1 MSDFSASAIEFD
13 ITPPVGG
20 FMEGYAAREGTSRGV
35 YDALKG
41 QALLLKC
48 HTNSIL
54 LITLD
59 LLGVPLVYTRTTRAR
74 IEEATGIPAS
84 RIMLA
89 CSHTHSGPAG
99 FLTDV
104 PGLHTEADLELQAVT
119 QGKIVDAAIQAHAS
133 LQPVGW
139 GVAHGRVSGIG
150 ANRNNPTEGPQDEEV
165 ITLRVDDASGDPL
178 AVMMSYGCHPTIMG
192 HENLLISADFPGAA
206 RRALQ
211 AIYSHTTFMFAN
223 SASGDIST
231 RFTRRGQTFAEVE
244 RTGRIL
250 AGEVLRAMQTV
261 ETRPGMRLGGEVLP
275 VELPFR
281 AFPSREQAEQEVAAQ
296 RAELKQLEAQNTPHG
311 EIRRT
316 FTRLQGAE
324 AQAQIRIALEG
335 KTSVQTELQV
345 LFLDDLAWI
354 GLPGEPFTRIV
365 QTIKNRSPF
374 EHTTVVSYANDEAGY
389 FPDEAAFQG
398 KTYEALISPYREDVA
413 AMITGHALELLER
426 MHHV

>member
-1 MSDFSASAIEFD
+1 MSDFSACAVEFD

-20 FMEGYAAREGTSRGV
+20 FMEGYAAREDTSQGV
-35 YDALKG
+35 HDALKG
-41 QALLLKC
+41 QALLLKGDA
-48 HTNSIL
+48 NSNL

-59 LLGVPLVYTRTTRAR
+59 LLGVPLEFTRITRAR

-84 RIMLA
+84 CIMLA

-104 PGLHTEADLELQAVT
+104 PGLRTEKDLELQAVT
-119 QGKIVDAAIQAHAS
+119 QRKIVGAAIQAQAS
-133 LQPVGW
+133 LRPATW

-150 ANRNNPTEGPQDEEV
+150 ANRNNPAEGPQDEEV
-165 ITLRVDDASGDPL
+165 ITLRVDEANGDPL

-211 AIYSHTTFMFAN
+211 TIYPRTTFMFAN

-250 AGEVLRAMQTV
+250 AGEVLRAMQAV
-261 ETRPGMRLGGEVLP
+261 ETRPGVKLGGEVFPL
-275 VELPFR
+275 ELHFR
-281 AFPSREQAEQEVAAQ
+281 AFPSQDEAQQEIVAR
-296 RAELKQLEAQNTPHG
+296 RAELEKLEAQNAPHG

-324 AQAQIRIALEG
+324 AQAQIRVALAG
-335 KTSVQTELQV
+335 RTSVETELQV

-354 GLPGEPFTRIV
+354 GLPGEPFTRII
-365 QTIKNRSPF
+365 QTIKSRSPF
-374 EHTTVVSYANDEAGY
+374 EHTIIVSYANDEAGY
-389 FPDEAAFQG
+389 FPDEASFQV
-398 KTYEALISPYREDVA
+398 KTYEALISPYREDIA
-413 AMITGHALELLER
+413 ATITDHALKLLER
-426 MHHV
+426 MYHV

>member
-1 MSDFSASAIEFD
+1 MSVFSASTAEFD

-20 FMEGYAAREGTSRGV
+20 FMEGYAAREGTSQGV
-35 YDALKG
+35 HDPLKG
-41 QALLLKC
+41 QALLLKGND
-48 HTNSIL
+48 NSNL

-59 LLGVPLVYTRTTRAR
+59 LIGVPLDFTRATRTH
-74 IEEATGIPAS
+74 IEEVTGIPAS
-84 RIMLA
+84 CIMLA

-104 PGLHTEADLELQAVT
+104 PGLRSEKDLELQAVT
-119 QGKIVDAAIQAHAS
+119 QRKIVGAAIQAQAS
-133 LQPVGW
+133 MQPAKW

-165 ITLRVDDASGDPL
+165 ITLRVDDVGGNPL
-178 AVMMSYGCHPTIMG
+178 VVMVSYGCHPTIMG

-206 RRALQ
+206 RRALK
-211 AIYSHTTFMFAN
+211 AIYPHTTFMFAN

-231 RFTRRGQTFAEVE
+231 RFTRQGQTFVEVE

-250 AGEVLRAMQTV
+250 AGEVLSAMQAV

-275 VELPFR
+275 LELPFR
-281 AFPSREQAEQEVAAQ
+281 AFPSQEEAQ
-296 RAELKQLEAQNTPHG
+296 QEIATRRAELEQLEAQNTPHG

-324 AQAQIRIALEG
+324 AQAQIRVALAG
-335 KTSVQTELQV
+335 RTSVQTELQV
-345 LFLDDLAWI
+345 LFLDDLLWI

-365 QTIKNRSPF
+365 QDIKNRSTF
-374 EHTTVVSYANDEAGY
+374 EHTIVVSYANDEVGY
-389 FPDEAAFQG
+389 FPDEASFQA

-413 AMITGHALELLER
+413 ATITDHALKLLER
-426 MHHV
+426 MRHV

>member
-1 MSDFSASAIEFD
+1 MSDFSASAVEFD

-20 FMEGYAAREGTSRGV
+20 FMEGYAAREGTSQGV
-35 YDALKG
+35 HDALKG
-41 QALLLKC
+41 QALFLKC
-48 HTNSIL
+48 HTHSIL

-59 LLGVPLVYTRTTRAR
+59 LLGVPLEYTRTIRAR
-74 IEEATGIPAS
+74 VEAATGIPAN

-89 CSHTHSGPAG
+89 CSHTHAGPAG
-99 FLTDV
+99 FLTDL
-104 PGLHTEADLELQAVT
+104 PGLHNEADLELQAVT
-119 QGKIVDAAIQAHAS
+119 RDKIVDAARQAQTT
-133 LQPVGW
+133 LQPVTW

-150 ANRNNPTEGPQDEEV
+150 ANRNDPTEGPQDDEV
-165 ITLRVDDASGDPL
+165 ITLRLDDVSGDPL
-178 AVMMSYGCHPTIMG
+178 AVMMSYGCHPTILG

-211 AIYSHTTFMFAN
+211 AIYPHTTFLFAN
-223 SASGDIST
+223 GASGDIST
-231 RFTRRGQTFAEVE
+231 RFTRRDQTFAEVE
-244 RTGRIL
+244 RAGRIL

-261 ETRPGMRLGGEVLP
+261 ETKPGARLGGEVLP
-275 VELPFR
+275 LALPFR
-281 AFPSREQAEQEVAAQ
+281 AFPSQEQAEQETAAR
-296 RAELKQLEAQNTPHG
+296 RAELEQLEAKNAPHG

-324 AQAQIRIALEG
+324 AQVQIRLALEG
-335 KTSVQTELQV
+335 KTAIQTELQA

-374 EHTTVVSYANDEAGY
+374 EHTAVVSYANDEAGY
-389 FPDEAAFQG
+389 FPDEAAYQE
-398 KTYEALISPYREDVA
+398 KTYEALISPYREDIA
-413 AMITGHALELLER
+413 TMITHYAIELLEK